1 MSAGGS
7 AVEPPLASARDGVP
21 FRWRVLDALVWAFRA
36 IRLHRL
42 GRVAG
47 FVLLLPAL
55 LAVGTLAAAIVYLTW
70 KAFHTFD
77 AFLNVQGELSTE
89 NFEDALTSSF
99 HRNILA
105 RTIVVSTVVTV
116 IAIAAGLPLAYTMV
130 RSRSRLV
137 RTTLLTVVFVPFL
150 VGDVVRAY
158 GWLVMIGGNGA
169 VPWALDLF
177 GVGGGTMLGTPTAVI
192 LGLLQ
197 LMLPLCALVLLPAI
211 HAIDP
216 ELEQASTIMG
226 ARPRH
231 RWRYVVLPLA
241 RPGLVA
247 AAAVSFTLTM
257 TALAIPSLL
266 GNGQYDFTG
275 NAIQSVYFARGDA
288 YLASA
293 MGVLV
298 LIITLVFVALIFW
311 VGGLGGPR
319 SQARRSRKAP
329 AVEAV

>member
-1 MSAGGS
+1 MSTSGS
-7 AVEPPLASARDGVP
+7 ASDVPL
-21 FRWRVLDALVWAFRA
+21 RWRLLDAAVWVFRA
-36 IRLHRL
+36 LQLHRL
-42 GRVAG
+42 GRIAG
-47 FVLLLPAL
+47 FLMLLPAL

-70 KAFHTFD
+70 KAFHSFD
-77 AFLNVQGELSTE
+77 AFLNIQGELSTE
-89 NFEDALTSSF
+89 NFEEALTSGF
-99 HRNILA
+99 YRDVLVRTILA
-105 RTIVVSTVVTV
+105 SALVT
-116 IAIAAGLPLAYTMV
+116 AIAMAAALPLAYTMV
-130 RSRSRLV
+130 RSRSRLL
-137 RTTLLTVVFVPFL
+137 RTALLTVVFVPFL

-169 VPWALDLF
+169 VPWILDLL
-177 GVGGGTMLGTPTAVI
+177 GLGGGTMLGTPTAVI

-211 HAIDP
+211 HSIDP
-216 ELEQASTIMG
+216 ELEHASTIMG

-231 RWRYVVLPLA
+231 RWRHVVLPLA
-241 RPGLVA
+241 RPGLVG

-275 NAIQSVYFARGDA
+275 NAIQTVYFNRGDI

-298 LIITLVFVALIFW
+298 LLITLVFVVLIFW
-311 VGGLGGPR
+311 VGGLGGPGR
-319 SQARRSRKAP
+319 RGRRSRRRP
-329 AVEAV
+329 AAAEAA

>member
-1 MSAGGS
+1 MSVGGS
-7 AVEPPLASARDGVP
+7 AVDVPL
-21 FRWRVLDALVWAFRA
+21 RWRVLDAMTWVFRA
-36 IRLHRL
+36 LQLHRL
-42 GRVAG
+42 GRIAG
-47 FVLLLPAL
+47 FLLLLPAL
-55 LAVGTLAAAIVYLTW
+55 LCVGTLAAAIVYLTW

-77 AFLNVQGELSTE
+77 AFLNVQGGFSTE
-89 NFEDALTSSF
+89 NFSDALSSRY
-99 HRNILA
+99 HRNVLV
-105 RTIVVSTVVTV
+105 RTILVSTVVTV
-116 IAIAAGLPLAYTMV
+116 IAIAAALPLAYTMV

-137 RTTLLTVVFVPFL
+137 RTALLTVVFVPFL

-169 VPWALDLF
+169 VPWVLDLF
-177 GVGGGTMLGTPTAVI
+177 GLDTGTMLGTPTAVI

-197 LMLPLCALVLLPAI
+197 LMLPLCALVLLPAL
-211 HAIDP
+211 HSIDP
-216 ELEQASTIMG
+216 ELEQASTVMG

-241 RPGLVA
+241 RPGLVG

-257 TALAIPSLL
+257 TALAIPALL

-275 NAIQSVYFARGDA
+275 NAIQSVYFSRGDL

-298 LIITLVFVALIFW
+298 LIITLACVALIFW
-311 VGGLGGPR
+311 VGGRGGPR
-319 SQARRSRKAP
+319 SRAT
-329 AVEAV
+329 